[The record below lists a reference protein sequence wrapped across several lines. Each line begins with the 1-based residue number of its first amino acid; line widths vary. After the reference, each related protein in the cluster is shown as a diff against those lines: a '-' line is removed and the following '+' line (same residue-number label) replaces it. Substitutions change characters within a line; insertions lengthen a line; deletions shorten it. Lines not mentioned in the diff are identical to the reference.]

1 MRQYREGGY
10 ESYNIC
16 LSRSL
21 CDPLESRGKCR
32 LLTST
37 DMIIDYLFYSN
48 DNNILMYF
56 LI

>member
-21 CDPLESRGKCR
+21 CDRVKSRGKCR
-32 LLTST
+32 LLTPT
-37 DMIIDYLFYSN
+37 EMIIDYLFYSN